1 MASVDPVFLI
11 SPTTQKYAWG
21 KVGTSSKVAQLAS
34 TGLHGFALDE
44 SSPYAELWMGTHI
57 KSPSG
62 LPDTN
67 ETLRDVLAKHPELL
81 GGVSSAFDT
90 TNGNLPFL
98 FKVLSIN
105 HALSIQIHPDK
116 PTAEKLHREQPELY
130 ADPNHKP
137 ELALALTPFHAL
149 CGFLPISDIRAY
161 LSAVPELSSLIPS
174 NVAMDFRT
182 ATLSQEKAALRALF
196 SAVMTASA
204 DRLKTELDKLITRY
218 NKGPL
223 SQVENRIRD
232 LVLTV
237 HSQFPGDVGVFCV
250 FFLNYVIL
258 QPGEAIFLGAGEPHA
273 YVFGDIIE
281 CMANSDNV
289 IRAGFTP
296 KHKDVPNLIAGL
308 TYNTSGADKHMIVPQ
323 PFGHSTHT
331 TIYQPPIRDFTVLKV
346 TIPAHATAHHGNI
359 NGPSIA
365 IVTEG
370 SGSVDQQNAN
380 QPLPLVAGT
389 AIFIGANAEITFTA
403 GDQEMVV
410 YRAYAV

>member
-1 MASVDPVFLI
+1 
-11 SPTTQKYAWG
+11 
-21 KVGTSSKVAQLAS
+21 
-34 TGLHGFALDE
+34 
-44 SSPYAELWMGTHI
+44 
-57 KSPSG
+57 
-62 LPDTN
+62 
-67 ETLRDVLAKHPELL
+67 
-81 GGVSSAFDT
+81 
-90 TNGNLPFL
+90 
-98 FKVLSIN
+98 
-105 HALSIQIHPDK
+105 
-116 PTAEKLHREQPELY
+116 
-130 ADPNHKP
+130 
-137 ELALALTPFHAL
+137 
-149 CGFLPISDIRAY
+149 
-161 LSAVPELSSLIPS
+161 
-174 NVAMDFRT
+174 
-182 ATLSQEKAALRALF
+182 
-196 SAVMTASA
+196 
-204 DRLKTELDKLITRY
+204 
-218 NKGPL
+218 
-223 SQVENRIRD
+223 
-232 LVLTV
+232 
-237 HSQFPGDVGVFCV
+237 
-250 FFLNYVIL
+250 
-258 QPGEAIFLGAGEPHA
+258 
-273 YVFGDIIE
+273 
-281 CMANSDNV
+281 MANSDNV

>member
-1 MASVDPVFLI
+1 
-11 SPTTQKYAWG
+11 
-21 KVGTSSKVAQLAS
+21 
-34 TGLHGFALDE
+34 
-44 SSPYAELWMGTHI
+44 MGTHI

-130 ADPNHKP
+130 AGKYSFIPYLPTVRSFPWPDPNHKP

-273 YVFGDIIE
+273 YVFG
-281 CMANSDNV
+281 
-289 IRAGFTP
+289 GT
-296 KHKDVPNLIAGL
+296 
-308 TYNTSGADKHMIVPQ
+308 
-323 PFGHSTHT
+323 
-331 TIYQPPIRDFTVLKV
+331 
-346 TIPAHATAHHGNI
+346 
-359 NGPSIA
+359 
-365 IVTEG
+365 
-370 SGSVDQQNAN
+370 
-380 QPLPLVAGT
+380 LP
-389 AIFIGANAEITFTA
+389 
-403 GDQEMVV
+403 
-410 YRAYAV
+410 